1 MSGTLRNEDTATT
14 IRANKVKTQDEE
26 KILKMDI
33 LLPNEKGTYDQTE
46 VNRNKRHLL
55 SVKDNPKELDLDV
68 TKEFF
73 LKYFKEGD
81 DIDSKWVALKSS
93 LSSYETTARLTSEIM
108 DFPTTIQT
116 YALTGKPTKDYDAK
130 IHLETMMTNNIIPE
144 WVSLH
149 ACVSDIGLRQ
159 LTWNT
164 NDGYYSYNNS
174 LSGNLF
180 IKFQNSDDEN
190 KGTYTIKYVEKDTN
204 YSVIKTFNE
213 TTYIDLKNSKIVSVE
228 KTAGGV
234 NSVNKGPIELYYKV
248 DTDGSTPIDGGV
260 ATLEMVSIIDGED
273 SCFNYNCQY
282 QNNQYNDCQYT
293 NQFYNK
299 NIDNKSLFRGGST
312 TLNITT
318 KDSEEV
324 STTMYNHIKTEFEK
338 KYGSFDTFITKL
350 GGDLELEGGYGRKAT
365 LTIDP
370 TERSNNKQHIK
381 ITNKGYLY
389 KEKDTLRFKDFR
401 LRDLVYINVTSID
414 SDNDV
419 KTSEYLQEFIAPGA
433 SKSNTIKYALGIKE
447 HFLIKNIT
455 ITGSVQ
461 SNVIVRL
468 NHIKDCFG
476 TPISY
481 ILKEFYFYGRTN
493 INDSHDVNILIKSD
507 TVDEFYIDLQKIVK
521 GKDDKE
527 KMDTLSFS
535 LNGIKFTDF

>member
-1 MSGTLRNEDTATT
+1 MSGTLINADTTT
-14 IRANKVKTQDEE
+14 TLRANKVKTQDEE
-26 KILKMDI
+26 NILKMDI

-55 SVKDNPKELDLDV
+55 SVKDNPGELDLDV

-73 LKYFKEGD
+73 LKYFKDGD
-81 DIDSKWVALKSS
+81 DIDSKWVALKSA

-164 NDGYYSYNNS
+164 NDGYYSYNS

-204 YSVIKTFNE
+204 YSDIETFTE
-213 TTYIDLKNSKIVSVE
+213 TTNIELKNSKIISVE
-228 KTAGGV
+228 KTVGGD

-248 DTDGSTPIDGGV
+248 NTDGSTPIDGGV
-260 ATLEMVSIIDGED
+260 ATLEMVAIIDGED

-299 NIDNKSLFRGGST
+299 NIDNKSLFRGGSI

-318 KDSEEV
+318 GDSVEV

-338 KYGSFDTFITKL
+338 KYGSFDTFITNL
-350 GGDLELEGGYGRKAT
+350 GGELELEGGYGRKAT
-365 LTIDP
+365 LTINP
-370 TERSNNKQHIK
+370 TGGDKQHIK

-414 SDNDV
+414 STDDSE
-419 KTSEYLQEFIAPGA
+419 TSEYLQEFIAPGA

-493 INDSHDVNILIKSD
+493 INDSHDVNILITSG

-527 KMDTLSFS
+527 KMDTLSFT
-535 LNGIKFTDF
+535 LNGIKFTDFD